1 MRRFEQYQKHLEVL
15 KRADQ
20 EDLTNEF
27 IVSGIIDKFFIQF
40 ELGWKTLK
48 QLLEYEGREVSR
60 SGSPREIIKAAYACF
75 DFLDEEI
82 WLRMLRQRN
91 DTAHIYSEEAARQ
104 LVQQIL
110 ECYIREFDHMS
121 AAVQDKYGAALRE
134 MF

>member
-110 ECYIREFDHMS
+110 ECYIREFDHMG